1 MYGKSFYNFT
11 LNNDVWA
18 LISLIKHLIKQ
29 SQIEKL
35 HNMRRFSFVIDWA
48 LFRSSWDPVEN
59 EADPNSMRKTE
70 ANICISHWNRTLE
83 ATWKK
88 GIAGGT
94 LRRRRYTHSQPL
106 SRKITTDH
114 NFLEFILRW
123 IHFLPLIFSSPRV
136 RILFSPSA
144 DRVLMILVCFQTHWF
159 GNLKCDC
166 LLFFELL
173 MLIYDLQ
180 FWCLC
185 CSDFQVRELVSC
197 VV

>member
-94 LRRRRYTHSQPL
+94 LRRRRYTHSL
-106 SRKITTDH
+106 TTTFPENNH
-114 NFLEFILRW
+114 R
-123 IHFLPLIFSSPRV
+123 
-136 RILFSPSA
+136 
-144 DRVLMILVCFQTHWF
+144 
-159 GNLKCDC
+159 
-166 LLFFELL
+166 
-173 MLIYDLQ
+173 LQ
-180 FWCLC
+180 FLGIYFAVN
-185 CSDFQVRELVSC
+185 SLSALDFFIPSRADFIFPFRR
-197 VV
+197 